1 MANFLMET
9 VEAAWGQKIS
19 NDESD
24 KFSIY
29 TTQEA
34 TEHQFLL
41 ELSKH
46 LVKPGLYF
54 MSKPNGAQNS
64 KRQENELRK
73 VFILSWKLNLRPHN
87 LFDAEAMWFDLRR
100 QRLHITFENT
110 KIISLGKF
118 EISFL
123 NDAKYDSIGFKQRY
137 LYSKNFKFHAGNQKC
152 QIRNC
157 QFVSFNSLHRIWKF
171 WCPKIPSFKVLWTCD

>member
-1 MANFLMET
+1 
-9 VEAAWGQKIS
+9 
-19 NDESD
+19 
-24 KFSIY
+24 
-29 TTQEA
+29 
-34 TEHQFLL
+34 
-41 ELSKH
+41 
-46 LVKPGLYF
+46 
-54 MSKPNGAQNS
+54 MSKPNSAQKS

-100 QRLHITFENT
+100 QRLHIPFENT

-157 QFVSFNSLHRIWKF
+157 QLTDRTYAD
-171 WCPKIPSFKVLWTCD
+171 KI